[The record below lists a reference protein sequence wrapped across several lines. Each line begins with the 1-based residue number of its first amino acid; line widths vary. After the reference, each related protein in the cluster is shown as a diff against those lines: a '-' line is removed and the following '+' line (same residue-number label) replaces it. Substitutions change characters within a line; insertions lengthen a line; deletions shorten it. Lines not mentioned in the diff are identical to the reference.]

1 MPLDPTLKGREY
13 GEVSLEVEAGHVL
26 RFTEAIGD
34 TNPIYRDA
42 GAGRAAGHPGQLAPP
57 TFATVLQIM
66 TSARVVADRDLGLN
80 YALVV
85 HGEQEYE
92 WSRPIRVGDRLTAV
106 PRIADIRARG
116 KNEYLVLEADVRDD
130 AGQLVVLAR
139 TTLLSRGTAPQ

>member
-13 GEVSLEVEAGHVL
+13 GEVSLEVEVAHVV
-26 RFTEAIGD
+26 RFAEAIGD
-34 TNPIYRDA
+34 ANLIYRDA
-42 GAGRAAGHPGQLAPP
+42 EAGRAAGHPGQLAPP

-66 TSARVVADRDLGLN
+66 TSARVIADQDLGLN

-92 WSRPIRVGDRLTAV
+92 WSRPIRVGDRLSAV

-116 KNEYLVLEADVRDD
+116 PNEYLVLEADVRDD
-130 AGQLVVLAR
+130 AGQRVVLAR
-139 TTLLSRGTAPQ
+139 TTLLSRGTAVP